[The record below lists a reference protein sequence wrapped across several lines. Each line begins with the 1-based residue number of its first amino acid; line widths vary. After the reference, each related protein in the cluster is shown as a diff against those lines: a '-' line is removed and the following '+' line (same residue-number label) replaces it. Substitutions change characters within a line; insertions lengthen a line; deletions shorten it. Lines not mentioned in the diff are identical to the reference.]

1 MSTELVKRA
10 YPNYNGAHLI
20 LSTVS
25 KVSITLM
32 IMINLFFVINTQD
45 CSSDAVE
52 KIVYN
57 SRELI
62 TSFARITHFCCVVT
76 CHNTDIGRIKQLSLL
91 VKIRWKLDMLI
102 MSFLKIK

>member
-32 IMINLFFVINTQD
+32 IMINLLFVINPQD

-52 KIVYN
+52 KIVYD
-57 SRELI
+57 SRELN
-62 TSFARITHFCCVVT
+62 TSFARIMHFCCVVT
-76 CHNTDIGRIKQLSLL
+76 CHNTDRKNSN
-91 VKIRWKLDMLI
+91 
-102 MSFLKIK
+102 SFLFLL